1 MIIRKTDK
9 IPNKYIP
16 IILLPLGILGA
27 MGIMGFTVKA
37 AIQGILITGA
47 AVYGDQ
53 VYKQM
58 TKRKNSKFPNASDGF
73 FIIDIKHIFHPFKT
87 ETRILKHENPGFYN

>member
-1 MIIRKTDK
+1 MDILNYIVGEGLILIPAIYIIGMIIRKTDK
-9 IPNKYIP
+9 IPHKYIP
-16 IILLPLGILGA
+16 LILLPLGILGA

-58 TKRKNSKFPNASDGF
+58 TKKEEPK
-73 FIIDIKHIFHPFKT
+73 K
-87 ETRILKHENPGFYN
+87 EE

>member
-1 MIIRKTDK
+1 MDILNYIVGEGLILIPAIYIIGMIIRKTDK

-16 IILLPLGILGA
+16 VILLPLGILGA

-58 TKRKNSKFPNASDGF
+58 TKK
-73 FIIDIKHIFHPFKT
+73 
-87 ETRILKHENPGFYN
+87 EE

>member
-1 MIIRKTDK
+1 MDILNYIVGEGLILIPAIYIIGMIIRKTDK

-58 TKRKNSKFPNASDGF
+58 TKKEEPK
-73 FIIDIKHIFHPFKT
+73 KK
-87 ETRILKHENPGFYN
+87 E

>member
-1 MIIRKTDK
+1 MTDTEILNYIVGEGLILIPAVYIVGMIIRKTDK

-16 IILLPLGILGA
+16 VILLPLGILGA
-27 MGIMGFTVKA
+27 MGIMGFTVRA

-53 VYKQM
+53 IYKQM
-58 TKRKNSKFPNASDGF
+58 TKK
-73 FIIDIKHIFHPFKT
+73 
-87 ETRILKHENPGFYN
+87 EE

>member
-1 MIIRKTDK
+1 MKKKQKNLKENYIVGEGLILIPAIYIIGMIIRKTDK

-58 TKRKNSKFPNASDGF
+58 TKKEEPK
-73 FIIDIKHIFHPFKT
+73 K
-87 ETRILKHENPGFYN
+87 EE

>member
-1 MIIRKTDK
+1 MNTDILNYIVGEGLILIPAIYIIGMIIRKTDK

-58 TKRKNSKFPNASDGF
+58 
-73 FIIDIKHIFHPFKT
+73 IKK
-87 ETRILKHENPGFYN
+87 EE

>member
-1 MIIRKTDK
+1 MTDTEILNYIVGEGLILIPAVYIVGMIIRKTDK

-16 IILLPLGILGA
+16 VILLPIGILGA
-27 MGIMGFTVKA
+27 MGIMGFTVRA

-53 VYKQM
+53 IYKQM
-58 TKRKNSKFPNASDGF
+58 TKK
-73 FIIDIKHIFHPFKT
+73 
-87 ETRILKHENPGFYN
+87 EE

>member
-1 MIIRKTDK
+1 MDILNYIVGEGLILIPAIYIIGMIIRKTDK

-58 TKRKNSKFPNASDGF
+58 TKK
-73 FIIDIKHIFHPFKT
+73 
-87 ETRILKHENPGFYN
+87 EE

>member
-1 MIIRKTDK
+1 MDILNYIVGEGLILIPAIYIIGMIIRKTDK

-37 AIQGILITGA
+37 AIQGILITGS

-58 TKRKNSKFPNASDGF
+58 TKKEEPQK
-73 FIIDIKHIFHPFKT
+73 
-87 ETRILKHENPGFYN
+87 EE

>member
-1 MIIRKTDK
+1 MDIFNYIVGEGLILIPAIYIIGMIIRKTDK

-58 TKRKNSKFPNASDGF
+58 TKKEEPK
-73 FIIDIKHIFHPFKT
+73 K
-87 ETRILKHENPGFYN
+87 EE

>member
-1 MIIRKTDK
+1 MDILNYIVGEGLIIIPAIYIIGMIIRKTDK

-58 TKRKNSKFPNASDGF
+58 TKKEEPK
-73 FIIDIKHIFHPFKT
+73 K
-87 ETRILKHENPGFYN
+87 EE

>member
-1 MIIRKTDK
+1 MIKTDILNYIVGEGLILIPAIYIIGMIIRKTDK

-16 IILLPLGILGA
+16 VILLPLGILGA

-58 TKRKNSKFPNASDGF
+58 TKK
-73 FIIDIKHIFHPFKT
+73 
-87 ETRILKHENPGFYN
+87 EE

>member
-1 MIIRKTDK
+1 MDILNYIVGEGLILIPAIYIIGMIIRKTDK

-16 IILLPLGILGA
+16 IILLSLGILGA

-58 TKRKNSKFPNASDGF
+58 TKKEEPK
-73 FIIDIKHIFHPFKT
+73 K
-87 ETRILKHENPGFYN
+87 EE

>member
-1 MIIRKTDK
+1 MNTDILNYIVGEGLILIPAIYIIGMIIRKTDK

-58 TKRKNSKFPNASDGF
+58 TKK
-73 FIIDIKHIFHPFKT
+73 
-87 ETRILKHENPGFYN
+87 EE

>member
-1 MIIRKTDK
+1 MDILNYIVGEGLILIPAIYIIGMIIRKTDK

-58 TKRKNSKFPNASDGF
+58 TKKEEPK
-73 FIIDIKHIFHPFKT
+73 K
-87 ETRILKHENPGFYN
+87 EE

>member
-1 MIIRKTDK
+1 MDILNYIVGEGLILIPVIYIIGMIIRKTDK

-58 TKRKNSKFPNASDGF
+58 TKKEEPK
-73 FIIDIKHIFHPFKT
+73 K
-87 ETRILKHENPGFYN
+87 EE

>member
-1 MIIRKTDK
+1 MIKTDILNYIVGEGLILIPAIYIIGMIIRKTDK

-47 AVYGDQ
+47 AVYGNQ
-53 VYKQM
+53 IYKQM
-58 TKRKNSKFPNASDGF
+58 TKK
-73 FIIDIKHIFHPFKT
+73 
-87 ETRILKHENPGFYN
+87 E

>member
-1 MIIRKTDK
+1 MIKTDILNYIVGEGLIFIPAIYIIGMIIRKTDK

-58 TKRKNSKFPNASDGF
+58 TKK
-73 FIIDIKHIFHPFKT
+73 
-87 ETRILKHENPGFYN
+87 EE

>member
-1 MIIRKTDK
+1 MIKTDILNYIVGEGLILIPAIYIIGVIIRKTDK

-58 TKRKNSKFPNASDGF
+58 TKK
-73 FIIDIKHIFHPFKT
+73 
-87 ETRILKHENPGFYN
+87 EE

>member
-1 MIIRKTDK
+1 MNTDILNYIVGEGLILIPAIYIIGMIIRKTDK

-27 MGIMGFTVKA
+27 MGIMGFTVRA
-37 AIQGILITGA
+37 AIQGILVTGA

-58 TKRKNSKFPNASDGF
+58 TKK
-73 FIIDIKHIFHPFKT
+73 
-87 ETRILKHENPGFYN
+87 EE

>member
-1 MIIRKTDK
+1 MIDTEILNYIVGEGLILIPAVYIVGMIIRKTDK

-16 IILLPLGILGA
+16 VILLPLGILGA
-27 MGIMGFTVKA
+27 MGIMGFTVRA

-53 VYKQM
+53 IYKQM
-58 TKRKNSKFPNASDGF
+58 TKK
-73 FIIDIKHIFHPFKT
+73 
-87 ETRILKHENPGFYN
+87 EE

>member
-1 MIIRKTDK
+1 MDILNYIVGEGLILIPAIYIIGMIIRKTDK
-9 IPNKYIP
+9 IHNKYIP

-58 TKRKNSKFPNASDGF
+58 TKKEEPK
-73 FIIDIKHIFHPFKT
+73 K
-87 ETRILKHENPGFYN
+87 EE

>member
-1 MIIRKTDK
+1 MDILNYIVGEGLILIPAIYIIGMIIRKTDK

-16 IILLPLGILGA
+16 IILLPLGILGT

-58 TKRKNSKFPNASDGF
+58 TKKEEPK
-73 FIIDIKHIFHPFKT
+73 K
-87 ETRILKHENPGFYN
+87 EE

>member
-1 MIIRKTDK
+1 MIEIDILNYIVGEGLILIPAIYIIGMIIRKTDK

-58 TKRKNSKFPNASDGF
+58 TKKEEPK
-73 FIIDIKHIFHPFKT
+73 K
-87 ETRILKHENPGFYN
+87 EE

>member
-1 MIIRKTDK
+1 MIKTDILNYIVGEGLILIPAIYIIGMIIRKTDK

-53 VYKQM
+53 VYKQI
-58 TKRKNSKFPNASDGF
+58 TKK
-73 FIIDIKHIFHPFKT
+73 
-87 ETRILKHENPGFYN
+87 EE

>member
-1 MIIRKTDK
+1 MDILNYIVGEGLIIIPAIYIIGMIIRKTDK

-58 TKRKNSKFPNASDGF
+58 TKKEEPQK
-73 FIIDIKHIFHPFKT
+73 
-87 ETRILKHENPGFYN
+87 EE

>member
-1 MIIRKTDK
+1 MIKTDILNYIVGEGLILIPAIYIIGMIIRKTDK

-58 TKRKNSKFPNASDGF
+58 TKK
-73 FIIDIKHIFHPFKT
+73 
-87 ETRILKHENPGFYN
+87 EE

>member
-1 MIIRKTDK
+1 MINTDILNYIVGEGLILIPAIYIIGMIIRKTDK

-58 TKRKNSKFPNASDGF
+58 TKK
-73 FIIDIKHIFHPFKT
+73 
-87 ETRILKHENPGFYN
+87 EE